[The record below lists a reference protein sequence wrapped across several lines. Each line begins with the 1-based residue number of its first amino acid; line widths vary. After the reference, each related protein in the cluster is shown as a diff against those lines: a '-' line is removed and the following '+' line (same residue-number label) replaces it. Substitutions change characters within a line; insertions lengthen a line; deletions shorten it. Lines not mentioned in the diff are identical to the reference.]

1 MNETENKKLENIP
14 VENRPSV
21 PVGLET
27 ADNKDIVD
35 FLFSNGNK
43 LLTATGGEQE
53 LPKDTQG
60 LIAYFSGGEII
71 ISRTHRYDG
80 RVLAFLDLL
89 KKRARPMRIP
99 FYSDLGLV
107 SSIYKAY
114 ENRLGGITRSRQDY
128 DNQMQKDFQELFR
141 YIEAL
146 EPGEI
151 LPRDMQRLN
160 SIVTQY
166 YQLQPA
172 GYREKAGSFRKTL
185 ISHERRSQNSLT
197 SV

>member
-1 MNETENKKLENIP
+1 MNESENKNLKDIQDG
-14 VENRPSV
+14 NRLSV

-89 KKRARPMRIP
+89 KKRARPMRVP
-99 FYSDLGLV
+99 FYSDLGQV
-107 SSIYKAY
+107 SSIYKA
-114 ENRLGGITRSRQDY
+114 N
-128 DNQMQKDFQELFR
+128 
-141 YIEAL
+141 
-146 EPGEI
+146 
-151 LPRDMQRLN
+151 
-160 SIVTQY
+160 
-166 YQLQPA
+166 
-172 GYREKAGSFRKTL
+172 
-185 ISHERRSQNSLT
+185 
-197 SV
+197 